1 VNATGRNLPAAS
13 GASPEVR
20 QRQRP
25 SVIRKGRAPGG
36 GADGP
41 NGPGEA
47 SGVEAEAARRER
59 TQVFLARAAAGLG
72 ILVLWQVCATA
83 LAPGYIARPLGIL
96 GQVPAVFGDQS
107 FWSAAGST
115 LLAVV
120 EGLIIAV
127 VIGTVIGLVMG
138 RLRDVDRA
146 LRLYVDSFYA
156 MPLVA
161 LVPLLTVWFG
171 YTPLTRLVVVVIEA
185 VLPVI
190 FSVAEG
196 ARSLPAQFTDVA
208 RTYRAPWWR
217 VWAQIVLPASL
228 PYLLGGIDL
237 AIGRALVGAVV
248 AEFIAS
254 LNGLGYYIL
263 FNVRSFQEDRAML
276 ALVLLV
282 VFALAVRGLV
292 SLFVRRE
299 LPWYRAG

>member
-1 VNATGRNLPAAS
+1 MNGTSVVRKGLAS
-13 GASPEVR
+13 GRPE
-20 QRQRP
+20 
-25 SVIRKGRAPGG
+25 ADG
-36 GADGP
+36 GA
-41 NGPGEA
+41 EA
-47 SGVEAEAARRER
+47 AAARRER
-59 TQVFLARAAAGLG
+59 TQVFLVRAAAGIG
-72 ILVLWQVCATA
+72 MLVLWQACAA
-83 LAPGYIARPLGIL
+83 AFAPAYIARPLAIL
-96 GQVPAVFGDQS
+96 GQVPGVFGDQS

-115 LLAVV
+115 LLAVL
-120 EGLIIAV
+120 EGLVIAV

-138 RLRDVDRA
+138 RLRDIDRV

-171 YTPLTRLVVVVIEA
+171 YTPTARLVVVVIEA

-196 ARSLPAQFTDVA
+196 ARSLSAEFTDVA
-208 RTYRAPWWR
+208 RAYRAPWWR
-217 VWAQIVLPASL
+217 VWAGIVLPASL

-263 FNVRSFQEDRAML
+263 FNVRSFQENKAML

-282 VFALAVRGLV
+282 VFALAVRGLIG
-292 SLFVRRE
+292 LYVRRG